1 MTLWIFDTDHAT
13 LFGQGNPQIV
23 QRVSAV
29 NPKDIAITIVTFEE
43 QMYGRLN
50 RIRRAKSEDEVISAY
65 ANLRKT
71 INYLTDFELLDF
83 DRDAENYYRE
93 FLRQKIRV
101 GTQDL
106 RIAAILFEGFANAL
120 AKSGILLTR
129 NRRDFE
135 RIPGLSFE
143 DWSVQ

>member
-1 MTLWIFDTDHAT
+1 MTLWIFDTDHVT
-13 LFGQGNPQIV
+13 LFQQGNPQIE
-23 QRVSAV
+23 QRVNQSDR
-29 NPKDIAITIVTFEE
+29 KDIAITIVTVEE

-50 RIRRAKSEDEVISAY
+50 RIRKANSKDELILAY

-71 INYLTDFELLDF
+71 INYLADFELLDF
-83 DRDAENYYRE
+83 DRDAANYYGE

-106 RIAAILFEGFANAL
+106 RIAAITLSNN
-120 AKSGILLTR
+120 GILLTR

-135 RIPGLSFE
+135 KIPGLKFE
-143 DWSVQ
+143 DWSME

>member
-1 MTLWIFDTDHAT
+1 MWIFDTDHAT
-13 LFGQGNPQIV
+13 LFQQGNPQIV
-23 QRVSAV
+23 QRVSAID
-29 NPKDIAITIVTFEE
+29 PKDIAITIVTFEE

-50 RIRRAKSEDEVISAY
+50 RIRRATSGEERISAY
-65 ANLRKT
+65 ASLRKT

-83 DRDAENYYRE
+83 DRNAENYYRE
-93 FLRQKIRV
+93 FLQQKIRV

-106 RIAAILFEGFANAL
+106 RIAAIAI
-120 AKSGILLTR
+120 STSSILLTR

-135 RIPGLSFE
+135 KIPGLRFE

>member
-23 QRVSAV
+23 QRVRAV

-50 RIRRAKSEDEVISAY
+50 RIRRATSGEEIISAY
-65 ANLRKT
+65 ASLRKT
-71 INYLTDFELLDF
+71 INYMTEFELLDF

-93 FLRQKIRV
+93 FLRQNIRV

-106 RIAAILFEGFANAL
+106 RIAAIAL

-135 RIPGLSFE
+135 RIPGLRFE

>member
-1 MTLWIFDTDHAT
+1 VTLWIFDTDHAT
-13 LFGQGNPQIV
+13 LFQQGNPQIV

-29 NPKDIAITIVTFEE
+29 NSKDISITIVTFEE

-50 RIRRAKSEDEVISAY
+50 RIRRTKSEDEVISAY
-65 ANLRKT
+65 ASLRKT

-83 DRDAENYYRE
+83 DRDAQHYYME

-106 RIAAILFEGFANAL
+106 RIAAIAL
-120 AKSGILLTR
+120 SKSGILLTR

-135 RIPGLSFE
+135 RIPGLRFE

>member
-1 MTLWIFDTDHAT
+1 VTLWIFDTDHAT
-13 LFGQGNPQIV
+13 LFQQGHPQIV
-23 QRVSAV
+23 QRVSEV

-50 RIRRAKSEDEVISAY
+50 RIRRATSGDEIISAY
-65 ANLRKT
+65 ASLRKT

-93 FLRQKIRV
+93 FLRPKIRV

-106 RIAAILFEGFANAL
+106 RIAAIAL
-120 AKSGILLTR
+120 SKSGILLTR

-135 RIPGLSFE
+135 RISGLRFE

>member
-1 MTLWIFDTDHAT
+1 MTLWIFDTDPAT
-13 LFGQGNPQIV
+13 LFQQGHPQIV
-23 QRVSAV
+23 QRVSEV

-50 RIRRAKSEDEVISAY
+50 RIRRATSGDEIISAY
-65 ANLRKT
+65 ASLRKT

-83 DRDAENYYRE
+83 DRDAENFYRE

-101 GTQDL
+101 GTEDL
-106 RIAAILFEGFANAL
+106 RIAAIAL
-120 AKSGILLTR
+120 SKSGILLTR

-135 RIPGLSFE
+135 RIPGLRFE
-143 DWSVQ
+143 YWSVQ

>member
-1 MTLWIFDTDHAT
+1 MTLWIFDTDHPT
-13 LFGQGNPQIV
+13 LFGQGNLQIV

-50 RIRRAKSEDEVISAY
+50 RIRRATSGDEIISAY
-65 ANLRKT
+65 ASLRKT

-106 RIAAILFEGFANAL
+106 RIAAIAL
-120 AKSGILLTR
+120 SKSGILLTR

-135 RIPGLSFE
+135 RIPGLRFE

>member
-1 MTLWIFDTDHAT
+1 MTLWIFDTDPAT
-13 LFGQGNPQIV
+13 LFGQGHPQIV
-23 QRVSAV
+23 QRVSEV
-29 NPKDIAITIVTFEE
+29 NPKDIAITLVTFEE

-50 RIRRAKSEDEVISAY
+50 RIRRATSGHEIISAY
-65 ANLRKT
+65 ASLGKS

-83 DRDAENYYRE
+83 DRDAEIYYRE
-93 FLRQKIRV
+93 FLREKIRV

-106 RIAAILFEGFANAL
+106 RIAAIAL
-120 AKSGILLTR
+120 SKSGILLTR

-135 RIPGLSFE
+135 RIAGLRFE

>member
-50 RIRRAKSEDEVISAY
+50 RIRRAKSDDEVISAY
-65 ANLRKT
+65 ASLRKT

-83 DRDAENYYRE
+83 DRDAQHYYME

-106 RIAAILFEGFANAL
+106 RIAAIAL

-135 RIPGLSFE
+135 RIPGLRFE

>member
-23 QRVSAV
+23 QRVSEV

-50 RIRRAKSEDEVISAY
+50 RIRRATSGDEIISAY
-65 ANLRKT
+65 ASLRKT

-106 RIAAILFEGFANAL
+106 RIGAIAL

-135 RIPGLSFE
+135 RIPGLRFE
-143 DWSVQ
+143 NWSVQ

>member
-1 MTLWIFDTDHAT
+1 VTLWIFDTDHAT
-13 LFGQGNPQIV
+13 LFQQGHPQIV
-23 QRVSAV
+23 QRVTEV

-50 RIRRAKSEDEVISAY
+50 RIRRATSGDEIISAY
-65 ANLRKT
+65 ASLRKT

-106 RIAAILFEGFANAL
+106 RIAAIAL
-120 AKSGILLTR
+120 SKSGILLTR

-135 RIPGLSFE
+135 RIPGLRFE
-143 DWSVQ
+143 DWSLQ

>member
-1 MTLWIFDTDHAT
+1 MTLWIFDTDQAT
-13 LFGQGNPQIV
+13 LFGQGNLQIV

-29 NPKDIAITIVTFEE
+29 NPKDIAIMIVTFEE

-50 RIRRAKSEDEVISAY
+50 RIRRATSGDEIISAY

-106 RIAAILFEGFANAL
+106 RIAAIAL
-120 AKSGILLTR
+120 SKSGILLTR

-135 RIPGLSFE
+135 RIPGLRFE

>member
-1 MTLWIFDTDHAT
+1 MTLWIFDTDHVT
-13 LFGQGNPQIV
+13 LFQQGNPQIE
-23 QRVSAV
+23 QRV
-29 NPKDIAITIVTFEE
+29 NQTDRKDIAITIVTVEE

-50 RIRRAKSEDEVISAY
+50 RIRRATSRDELILAY

-71 INYLTDFELLDF
+71 INYLADFELLDF
-83 DRDAENYYRE
+83 DRDAANYYGE

-106 RIAAILFEGFANAL
+106 RIAAITLSNN
-120 AKSGILLTR
+120 GILLTR

-135 RIPGLSFE
+135 KIPGLKFE
-143 DWSVQ
+143 DWSME

>member
-1 MTLWIFDTDHAT
+1 MWIFDTDHAT
-13 LFGQGNPQIV
+13 LFQQGNPQIV

-29 NPKDIAITIVTFEE
+29 NSKDIAITIVTFEE

-50 RIRRAKSEDEVISAY
+50 RIRRAKSEDEIVSAY
-65 ANLRKT
+65 ASLRKT
-71 INYLTDFELLDF
+71 IDYLTDFELLDF
-83 DRDAENYYRE
+83 DQDAQHYYME

-106 RIAAILFEGFANAL
+106 RIAAIAL
-120 AKSGILLTR
+120 SKSGILLTR

-135 RIPGLSFE
+135 KIPGLKFE
-143 DWSVQ
+143 DWSLQS

>member
-1 MTLWIFDTDHAT
+1 MTLWIFDTDHTT
-13 LFGQGNPQIV
+13 LFQQGNPQIV

-50 RIRRAKSEDEVISAY
+50 RIRRAKSEDEIVSAY
-65 ANLRKT
+65 ASLRKT

-83 DRDAENYYRE
+83 DGVAQHYYME

-106 RIAAILFEGFANAL
+106 RIAAIAL
-120 AKSGILLTR
+120 SKSGILLTR

-135 RIPGLSFE
+135 RIPGFKFE
-143 DWSVQ
+143 DWSLQS

>member
-1 MTLWIFDTDHAT
+1 VWVFDTDHAT
-13 LFGQGNPQIV
+13 LFQQGNPQIV
-23 QRVSAV
+23 QRISAID
-29 NPKDIAITIVTFEE
+29 PKDIAITIVTFEE

-50 RIRRAKSEDEVISAY
+50 RIRRAKSGEERISAY
-65 ANLRKT
+65 ASLRKT

-83 DRDAENYYRE
+83 DRNAENYYRE

-106 RIAAILFEGFANAL
+106 RIAAIAISTN
-120 AKSGILLTR
+120 SILLTR

-135 RIPGLSFE
+135 RIPGLRFE
-143 DWSVQ
+143 DWAE

>member
-1 MTLWIFDTDHAT
+1 MTVWIFDTDHAT
-13 LFGQGNPQIV
+13 LFQQGNPQIV

-50 RIRRAKSEDEVISAY
+50 RIRRATSGEERISAY

-71 INYLTDFELLDF
+71 IDYLTDFELLDF
-83 DRDAENYYRE
+83 DRNAENYYKE
-93 FLRQKIRV
+93 FLQQKIRV

-106 RIAAILFEGFANAL
+106 RIAAIAISTN
-120 AKSGILLTR
+120 SILLTR

-135 RIPGLSFE
+135 KIPGLRFE
-143 DWSVQ
+143 EWSVQ

>member
-13 LFGQGNPQIV
+13 LFQQGNPRV
-23 QRVSAV
+23 EQRVNQISR
-29 NPKDIAITIVTFEE
+29 KDIAITIVTVEE

-50 RIRRAKSEDEVISAY
+50 RIRRATSADEFISAY
-65 ANLRKT
+65 AHLRKT
-71 INYLTDFELLDF
+71 VNFLADFELLDF
-83 DRDAENYYRE
+83 DRDAANYYAE

-106 RIAAILFEGFANAL
+106 RIAAITLSKN
-120 AKSGILLTR
+120 GILLTR

-135 RIPGLSFE
+135 RIPGLKFE
-143 DWSVQ
+143 DWSVE

>member
-13 LFGQGNPQIV
+13 LFQQGNPQIV
-23 QRVSAV
+23 QCVSAV
-29 NPKDIAITIVTFEE
+29 NPKDIAITLVTFEE

-50 RIRRAKSEDEVISAY
+50 RIRRAKSEDEIVSAY
-65 ANLRKT
+65 ASLRKT

-83 DRDAENYYRE
+83 DGDAQHYYME
-93 FLRQKIRV
+93 LLRQKIRV

-106 RIAAILFEGFANAL
+106 RIAAIAL
-120 AKSGILLTR
+120 SKSGILLTR

-135 RIPGLSFE
+135 KIPGLRFE
-143 DWSVQ
+143 DWSVQS

>member
-13 LFGQGNPQIV
+13 LFQQGNPQIA

-29 NPKDIAITIVTFEE
+29 NSKDIAITIVTFEE

-50 RIRRAKSEDEVISAY
+50 RIRRAKSEDEIVSAY
-65 ANLRKT
+65 ASLRKT

-83 DRDAENYYRE
+83 DRDAQHYYME

-106 RIAAILFEGFANAL
+106 RIAAIAL
-120 AKSGILLTR
+120 SKSCILLTR

-135 RIPGLSFE
+135 KIPGLKFE
-143 DWSVQ
+143 DWSLQS

>member
-13 LFGQGNPQIV
+13 LFGQGHPQIL
-23 QRVSAV
+23 QRVSEV

-50 RIRRAKSEDEVISAY
+50 RIRRATSGDEIISAY
-65 ANLRKT
+65 ASLRKT
-71 INYLTDFELLDF
+71 INYLTDFGLLDF
-83 DRDAENYYRE
+83 DRDAENCYRE
-93 FLRQKIRV
+93 FWRQKIRV

-106 RIAAILFEGFANAL
+106 RIAAIAL
-120 AKSGILLTR
+120 SKSGILLTR

-135 RIPGLSFE
+135 RIPGLRFE

>member
-13 LFGQGNPQIV
+13 LFQQGHPQIV
-23 QRVSAV
+23 QRVSEV

-50 RIRRAKSEDEVISAY
+50 RIRRATSGDEIISAY
-65 ANLRKT
+65 ASLRKT

-106 RIAAILFEGFANAL
+106 RIAAIAL
-120 AKSGILLTR
+120 SKSGILLTR

-135 RIPGLSFE
+135 RIPGLRFE

>member
-1 MTLWIFDTDHAT
+1 VTLWVFDTDHAT
-13 LFGQGNPQIV
+13 LFQQGNPQIV

-50 RIRRAKSEDEVISAY
+50 RIGRATSGEERISAY
-65 ANLRKT
+65 ASLRKT

-83 DRDAENYYRE
+83 DRNAENYYRK
-93 FLRQKIRV
+93 FLQQKIRV

-106 RIAAILFEGFANAL
+106 RIAAIAI
-120 AKSGILLTR
+120 STSSILLTR

-135 RIPGLSFE
+135 RIPGLRFE

>member
-1 MTLWIFDTDHAT
+1 MTLWIFDTYHAT
-13 LFGQGNPQIV
+13 LFQQGNPQIV

-29 NPKDIAITIVTFEE
+29 NSKDIAITIVTFEE

-50 RIRRAKSEDEVISAY
+50 RIRRAKSEDEIVSAY
-65 ANLRKT
+65 ASLRKT
-71 INYLTDFELLDF
+71 IDYLADFELLDF
-83 DRDAENYYRE
+83 DQDAQHYYME

-106 RIAAILFEGFANAL
+106 RIAAIAL
-120 AKSGILLTR
+120 SKSGILLTR

-135 RIPGLSFE
+135 KIPGLKFE
-143 DWSVQ
+143 DWSLQS

>member
-13 LFGQGNPQIV
+13 LFQQGNPQIV

-50 RIRRAKSEDEVISAY
+50 RIRRAKSEDEIVSAY
-65 ANLRKT
+65 ASLRKT

-83 DRDAENYYRE
+83 DQDAQHYYME
-93 FLRQKIRV
+93 FLRQKIRI

-106 RIAAILFEGFANAL
+106 RIAAIAL
-120 AKSGILLTR
+120 SKSGILLTR

-135 RIPGLSFE
+135 KIPGLKFE
-143 DWSVQ
+143 DWSLQS

>member
-1 MTLWIFDTDHAT
+1 VTLWIFDTDHAT
-13 LFGQGNPQIV
+13 LFQQGHPQIV
-23 QRVSAV
+23 QRVSEV

-50 RIRRAKSEDEVISAY
+50 RIRRATSGDEIISAY
-65 ANLRKT
+65 ASLRKT

-106 RIAAILFEGFANAL
+106 RIAAIAL
-120 AKSGILLTR
+120 SKSGILLTR

-135 RIPGLSFE
+135 RIPGLRFE

>member
-1 MTLWIFDTDHAT
+1 MNAT
-13 LFGQGNPQIV
+13 LLTPNHNPLTQLTYQV
-23 QRVSAV
+23 LAV
-29 NPKDIAITIVTFEE
+29 NSKDIAITIVTFEE

-50 RIRRAKSEDEVISAY
+50 RIRRATSGDEVISAY
-65 ANLRKT
+65 ASLRKT

-83 DRDAENYYRE
+83 DRDAQNYYME

-106 RIAAILFEGFANAL
+106 PIAAILFEGFANAL

-135 RIPGLSFE
+135 RIPGLRFE

>member
-1 MTLWIFDTDHAT
+1 MTLWIFDTDHTT
-13 LFGQGNPQIV
+13 LFQQGNPQIV

-29 NPKDIAITIVTFEE
+29 NPKDIAITLVTFEE

-50 RIRRAKSEDEVISAY
+50 RIRRATSGDEVISAY
-65 ANLRKT
+65 ASLRKT

-106 RIAAILFEGFANAL
+106 RIGAIAL
-120 AKSGILLTR
+120 SNSGVLLTR

-135 RIPGLSFE
+135 RIPGLRFE
-143 DWSVQ
+143 DWSV

>member
-13 LFGQGNPQIV
+13 LFQQGNPQIV

-29 NPKDIAITIVTFEE
+29 NPKDIAITLVTFEE

-50 RIRRAKSEDEVISAY
+50 RIRRAKSEDEIVSAY
-65 ANLRKT
+65 ASLRKT

-83 DRDAENYYRE
+83 DQDAQHYYME
-93 FLRQKIRV
+93 LLRQKIRV

-106 RIAAILFEGFANAL
+106 RIATIAL
-120 AKSGILLTR
+120 SNSGILLTR

-135 RIPGLSFE
+135 RIPGLKFE
-143 DWSVQ
+143 DWSLQS

>member
-1 MTLWIFDTDHAT
+1 VTLWIFDTDHTT
-13 LFGQGNPQIV
+13 LFQQGNPQIV

-50 RIRRAKSEDEVISAY
+50 RIRRATSGEEVISAY
-65 ANLRKT
+65 ASLRKT

-83 DRDAENYYRE
+83 DRDAQHYYME

-106 RIAAILFEGFANAL
+106 RIAAIAL
-120 AKSGILLTR
+120 SKSSILLTR

-135 RIPGLSFE
+135 RIPGLRFE

>member
-13 LFGQGNPQIV
+13 LFQQGHPQIV
-23 QRVSAV
+23 QRVSEV

-50 RIRRAKSEDEVISAY
+50 RIRRAASGDEIISAY
-65 ANLRKT
+65 ASLRKT

-106 RIAAILFEGFANAL
+106 RIAAIAL
-120 AKSGILLTR
+120 SKSGILLTR

-135 RIPGLSFE
+135 RIPGLRFE

>member
-1 MTLWIFDTDHAT
+1 MTLWIFDTDPAT
-13 LFGQGNPQIV
+13 LFQQGNPQIV
-23 QRVSAV
+23 QRVRAV

-50 RIRRAKSEDEVISAY
+50 RIRRATSGEEIILAY
-65 ANLRKT
+65 ASLRKT
-71 INYLTDFELLDF
+71 INYLTEFELLDF
-83 DRDAENYYRE
+83 DLDAENYYKE

-106 RIAAILFEGFANAL
+106 RIAAIAL

-135 RIPGLSFE
+135 RIPGLRFE

>member
-23 QRVSAV
+23 QRVSEV
-29 NPKDIAITIVTFEE
+29 NPKNIAITIVTFEE

-50 RIRRAKSEDEVISAY
+50 RIRRATSGDEVISAY
-65 ANLRKT
+65 ASLRKT

-83 DRDAENYYRE
+83 DRDAQNYYRE

-135 RIPGLSFE
+135 RIPGLRFE

>member
-13 LFGQGNPQIV
+13 LFQQGNPQIV
-23 QRVSAV
+23 QRVSEV

-50 RIRRAKSEDEVISAY
+50 RIRRATSGDEIISAY
-65 ANLRKT
+65 ASLRKT

-83 DRDAENYYRE
+83 DLDAENYYRE

-106 RIAAILFEGFANAL
+106 RIAAIAL

-135 RIPGLSFE
+135 RIPGLRFE